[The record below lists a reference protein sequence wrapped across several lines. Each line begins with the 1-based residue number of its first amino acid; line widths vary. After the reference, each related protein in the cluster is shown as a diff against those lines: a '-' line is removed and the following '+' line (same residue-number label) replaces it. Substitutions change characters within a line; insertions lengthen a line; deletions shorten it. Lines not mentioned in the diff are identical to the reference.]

1 MRLPFCAFVALMAV
15 LGSSPVEAKTA
26 AAEIYPTRPVR
37 MVVATAMGSGVD
49 SIARM
54 VAPKLSEAWKQPVVV
69 DNRAG
74 EGGTIAAEL
83 VAKSTPN
90 GYTLLTHSSAHIV
103 SASLR
108 ANLPYSPLNDF
119 APVAPLTSQA
129 YLLVVSK
136 QAGIDS
142 VKDLIAAAKV
152 KPGAFNFTSAG
163 IGSGTHLMAE
173 KFNVGAGIRLGHVP
187 TVGAAA
193 GNEAVISG
201 RALYWFS
208 SITPA
213 TPHIREG
220 RLVVLGVSG
229 AKRLT
234 AMPNV
239 PTVAE
244 AGLPGYDAKLWY
256 GLWAP
261 AGTPKAVVEKLSKD
275 VARALAAPDVR
286 DQLAKLS
293 AEAMSMTPI
302 EFARFVGAEARD
314 VAQTVKLAGIK
325 PQ

>member
-1 MRLPFCAFVALMAV
+1 MRLHSCAFVAASFA
-15 LGSSPVEAKTA
+15 LGWSTVQTQTA
-26 AAEIYPTRPVR
+26 SAEVYPTRPVR
-37 MVVATAMGSGVD
+37 MVIATAAGSGVD

-54 VAPKLSEAWKQPVVV
+54 VAPKLSEAWNQPVVV
-69 DNRAG
+69 DNRTG
-74 EGGTIAAEL
+74 EGGTIAAGL
-83 VAKSTPN
+83 VAKATPN

-108 ANLPYSPLNDF
+108 ANLPYSPLKDF
-119 APVAPLTSQA
+119 VPVAPLTSQA
-129 YLLVVSK
+129 YVLVVGK
-136 QAGIDS
+136 QAGINS
-142 VKDLIAAAKV
+142 VKELIASAKA
-152 KPGAFNFTSAG
+152 KPGTFDFTSAG

-173 KFNVGAGIRLGHVP
+173 KFNVAAGIRLGHVP

-220 RLVVLGVSG
+220 RLAVLGVSS
-229 AKRLT
+229 AKRLS

-244 AGLPGYDAKLWY
+244 AGLPGYDATLWY

-261 AGTPKAVVEKLSKD
+261 AGTPKAVVEKISED
-275 VARALAAPDVR
+275 VARALRAPDVSDR
-286 DQLAKLS
+286 LAKLS
-293 AEAMSMTPI
+293 AEAMRMTPV
-302 EFARFVGAEARD
+302 EFSRFVHAEARD
-314 VAQTVKLAGIK
+314 VAQTVKLAGIR

>member
-1 MRLPFCAFVALMAV
+1 MNLVKLLAV
-15 LGSSPVEAKTA
+15 LSVQLCLCSAV
-26 AAEIYPTRPVR
+26 AAEVYPARPVR
-37 MVVATAMGSGVD
+37 MVVATAVGSGVD
-49 SIARM
+49 AIVRM
-54 VAPKLSEAWKQPVVV
+54 VAPKLSEAWNQPVVV
-69 DNRAG
+69 DNRTG
-74 EGGTIAAEL
+74 EGGTIGAGL
-83 VAKSTPN
+83 VAKSIPN
-90 GYTLLTHSSAHIV
+90 GYTLLAHSSAHIV

-108 ANLPYSPLNDF
+108 ANLPYSPLKDF
-119 APVAPLTSQA
+119 VPVAPLTSQA

-136 QAGIDS
+136 QAGINS
-142 VKDLIAAAKV
+142 VKDLIAAAKA

-163 IGSGTHLMAE
+163 VGSGTHLMAE
-173 KFNVGAGIRLGHVP
+173 KFNVAAGIRLGHVP

-220 RLVVLGVSG
+220 RLVALGVSS
-229 AKRLT
+229 AKRLS
-234 AMPNV
+234 AMSNV

-261 AGTPKAVVEKLSKD
+261 AGTPKAVVEKISKD
-275 VARALAAPDVR
+275 VARALVAPDVSDR
-286 DQLAKLS
+286 LAKLS
-293 AEAMSMTPI
+293 AEAMSMTPG
-302 EFARFVGAEARD
+302 EFARFVSAEAQD